1 MKQST
6 HSTGHAEQ
14 TENEGIQGECHM
26 NMDHDHPS
34 ISVLGSLN
42 IDLVTQMDRFPEH
55 GETVVARSFEQFPG
69 GKGANQATACGRLG
83 ASVSMFGALG
93 KDMFAERLL
102 LSLNKSHVETED
114 LLFLSEP
121 PTGMAHIW
129 VDAHGENSIA
139 IIAGANGRIDK
150 EYIDG
155 VIGKIRKSR
164 WLLLQL
170 EIPLDI
176 MGYLLNRLPSGS
188 PKVILDPAP
197 VHSLEHFP
205 TNRLELITPNE
216 HELNLLTGMSTETQ
230 NEIQAAC
237 CALFELTEVNAVLCK
252 AGNRG
257 AFLYDGKQFRH
268 FPGYKIQSI
277 DSTGAGDAFNGA
289 LAAALAEGKPLEA
302 AVGFANGAGA
312 LCVTKKG
319 AQTSMPWRKEVEG
332 FLRKFEILQGN

>member
-1 MKQST
+1 M
-6 HSTGHAEQ
+6 HSIIQ
-14 TENEGIQGECHM
+14 DLPKRNEVHITRGLQDRLDM
-26 NMDHDHPS
+26 NMTPHPPS

-42 IDLVTQMDRFPEH
+42 IDLVTQMDRFPEP

-69 GKGANQATACGRLG
+69 GKGANQAVACGRLG
-83 ASVSMFGALG
+83 AKVCMFGALG
-93 KDMFAERLL
+93 KDMFGQRLL
-102 LSLNKSHVETED
+102 QSLKDSHVETED

-155 VIGKIRKSR
+155 VIGKISESR

-170 EIPLDI
+170 EIPLDT
-176 MGYLLNRLPSGS
+176 MGYLLDRLPPGS

-197 VHSLEHFP
+197 VRSLEYFP

-216 HELNLLTGMSTETQ
+216 HELHRLTGMSTGTQ

-237 CALFELTEVNAVLCK
+237 RALFESTAVNAVMCK
-252 AGNRG
+252 AGSRG
-257 AFLYDGKQFRH
+257 AFLYDGDRFRH
-268 FPGYKIQSI
+268 FQGYTVESI
-277 DSTGAGDAFNGA
+277 DSTAAGDEFNGA
-289 LAAALAEGKPLEA
+289 LTVALSEGKPLAEA
-302 AVGFANGAGA
+302 INFANGAGA
-312 LCVTKKG
+312 LCVMKKG
-319 AQTSMPWRKEVEG
+319 AQTSMPLREDLEA
-332 FLRKFEILQGN
+332 FLRNQNQKI